1 MSPTGLH
8 YHMDYSSLLSLPI
21 CKLPFLQW
29 KTWLPSFSIHFLNCS
44 ILVNIYKVSEL
55 LIHPRGIIL
64 AVRVCTYVQF
74 LFTIKLDSTCFQSYI
89 DQLLFLWL
97 FFFFFFNLDTENHSV
112 LSMILMNRLYLVYTT
127 VLYKSFPI
135 LKKIPHVLCTLLLTS
150 S

>member
-1 MSPTGLH
+1 MYTAIYVPVCNHLYLYQVKHEFILMSPTGLH

-89 DQLLFLWL
+89 DQLLFLW
-97 FFFFFFNLDTENHSV
+97 FFFFFKFG
-112 LSMILMNRLYLVYTT
+112 YW
-127 VLYKSFPI
+127 KS
-135 LKKIPHVLCTLLLTS
+135 LCTVYDFDE
-150 S
+150 